1 MPTAKPS
8 KPKAVKPAAAAPVVL
23 EAPEAAVV
31 PEDTVPAVADVPQ
44 SPQAPTV
51 PPAAPAA
58 ADDLNQPGF
67 PLHPERVW
75 PD

>member
-1 MPTAKPS
+1 MSTAKSS

-31 PEDTVPAVADVPQ
+31 QEDTVPAVADV
-44 SPQAPTV
+44 PQAPTV

>member
-1 MPTAKPS
+1 MSTAKSS
-8 KPKAVKPAAAAPVVL
+8 KPKAVKPAAATPVVL

-31 PEDTVPAVADVPQ
+31 PEETVPAVADVPQ
-44 SPQAPTV
+44 PPQAPTV
-51 PPAAPAA
+51 PPAVPAA
-58 ADDLNQPGF
+58 ADLNQPGF

>member
-1 MPTAKPS
+1 MTPAKPS
-8 KPKAVKPAAAAPVVL
+8 KPKAVKPAAVAS
-23 EAPEAAVV
+23 EAPQQRQYQKILFQ
-31 PEDTVPAVADVPQ
+31 PLLMCRNRHK
-44 SPQAPTV
+44 PTV

-67 PLHPERVW
+67 PLHPERIW